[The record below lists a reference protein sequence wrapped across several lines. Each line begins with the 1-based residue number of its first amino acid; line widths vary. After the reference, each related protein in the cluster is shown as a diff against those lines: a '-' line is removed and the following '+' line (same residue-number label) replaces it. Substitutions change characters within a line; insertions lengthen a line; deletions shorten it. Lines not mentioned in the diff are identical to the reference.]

1 MNQKKIVVIFGTRP
15 DTIKQAP
22 VILELKKNS
31 EFFKVIT
38 IATAQ
43 HRQMLDQVLEVFR
56 ITPDY
61 DLDIMAPRQTLAS
74 LTAKIITGLDEI
86 LEKESPDMVIVQGD
100 TSTTCIGSLAAFYR
114 QIPVGHIEAGLRTN
128 DKSNPFP
135 EEINR
140 RITSCITDLHF
151 APTITSRNSL
161 LKENIDPKTIFVTGN
176 TVIDALKY
184 SVIENYEFSVPT
196 LKKIVTK
203 KNKIIL
209 VTMHRRENL
218 GKPMEGACNAIKKL
232 AAEYPSISFVFPVHL
247 NPVVRET
254 VYPIFRDM
262 PNVYLLEPFDYLDFV
277 NLMAKSF
284 LIITDSGGVQEEG
297 PHFGIP
303 ILVLRYVTE
312 RPEAVEF
319 GTVKLVG
326 LDEQKIY
333 STAHKLIEN
342 KEEYKKMANAVN
354 PYGDGLSSVRTVKII
369 KNYFGLAKEPVNE
382 FIPKLDK
389 KNSK

>member
-22 VILELKKNS
+22 VIIELKKYP

-43 HRQMLDQVLEVFR
+43 HRQMLDQVLEVFK

-61 DLDIMAPRQTLAS
+61 DLDIMSPRQTLAS

-86 LEKESPDMVIVQGD
+86 LEKENPDMVLVQGD

-114 QIPVGHIEAGLRTN
+114 QIPVGHVEAGLRTN
-128 DKSNPFP
+128 DKANPFP

-140 RITSCITDLHF
+140 RITGCITDLHF
-151 APTITSRNSL
+151 APTSTSRKAL
-161 LKENIDPKTIFVTGN
+161 LRENIDPKTIFVTGN
-176 TVIDALKY
+176 TVVDALQY
-184 SVIENYEFSVPT
+184 SVNENYEFSVPM
-196 LKKIVTK
+196 LKNIVSK
-203 KNKIIL
+203 KNKIVLI
-209 VTMHRRENL
+209 TMHRRENL
-218 GKPMEGACNAIKKL
+218 GKPMEGACNAIKRL
-232 AAEYPSISFVFPVHL
+232 AEEYPGISFVFPVHL
-247 NPVVRET
+247 NPMVRET
-254 VYPIFRDM
+254 VYPVFRDM
-262 PNVYLLEPFDYLDFV
+262 PNVFLLEPFDYLDFV

-284 LIITDSGGVQEEG
+284 LILTDSGGVQEEG

-312 RPEAVEF
+312 RPDAIEF

-333 STAHKLIEN
+333 DTAHKLIED

-354 PYGDGLSSVRTVKII
+354 PYGDGLSSIRTVKII
-369 KNYFGLAKEPVNE
+369 KNYFGMTNEPVDE
-382 FIPKLDK
+382 FIPKLAK
-389 KNSK
+389 QISK